1 MSLLKGID
9 RMRDML
15 LEKRNVLRAGFRPT
29 TRCCGGAR
37 HGQIV
42 AGQALHATVN
52 ATHARCKGGDGQL
65 KLIEI
70 HRQDI
75 ESLPD
80 LMVLMRGAPYRFIV
94 HLDTALVVPRKAF
107 AKCNRRN
114 LSGLCERCRVREELE
129 VVCFDFF
136 SARSAPSPPRRSE
149 TNSNPRRSAATASSA
164 RDWT

>member
-65 KLIEI
+65 KLN
-70 HRQDI
+70 RD
-75 ESLPD
+75 SPPGYRKPARPDGANARRALP
-80 LMVLMRGAPYRFIV
+80 LYRAFG
-94 HLDTALVVPRKAF
+94 HSPRWTAQ
-107 AKCNRRN
+107 
-114 LSGLCERCRVREELE
+114 GLCEMQ
-129 VVCFDFF
+129 
-136 SARSAPSPPRRSE
+136 STQPQ
-149 TNSNPRRSAATASSA
+149 
-164 RDWT
+164 